1 MTLPCSGD
9 LEPGWLFRI
18 RKWLGSTKPVG
29 GISSVLEHGGSGAER
44 ILSSC
49 SFEGRHWLR
58 ALSTK
63 SGIWSS
69 HMRPEIWIVWK
80 SSKSAQT
87 GSYMVPFRPH
97 RLWTGNDL
105 LLNYNDYTWNRLM
118 DLLTG
123 GRTDGLTCWLTD
135 WLMEWRTNSFTDWLT
150 NKNRKID
157 WLKLLVSKET
167 VRLGRKKRKHVYQ
180 LTVARWTYRLKKRLI
195 DWLTD
200 WRTDIRKDWL
210 TDDYTVR

>member
-1 MTLPCSGD
+1 MTLPSSGD
-9 LEPGWLFRI
+9 LEPVWLFRI

-29 GISSVLEHGGSGAER
+29 GISSVLGHGRSGAER
-44 ILSSC
+44 TLSSC

-87 GSYMVPFRPH
+87 GSYIVPFRPH

-105 LLNYNDYTWNRLM
+105 LINYNYYTWNRLM
-118 DLLTG
+118 DLLTD
-123 GRTDGLTCWLTD
+123 GRTDGPTCWLTD
-135 WLMEWRTNSFTDWLT
+135 RLMDWRTNSITDWLA
-150 NKNRKID
+150 NRD
-157 WLKLLVSKET
+157 RQTDRLKLLVSKET
-167 VRLGRKKRKHVYQ
+167 VQLGRRKVKHV
-180 LTVARWTYRLKKRLI
+180 
-195 DWLTD
+195 
-200 WRTDIRKDWL
+200 DI
-210 TDDYTVR
+210 Y